1 MMRHPED
8 KIIVSVIVP
17 VYNRSETLSRCVES
31 ILSQTFR
38 AFELL
43 LADDGSTDG
52 TLKICSDYALIDSR
66 IRVLTLPH
74 RGVSAARNAG
84 LAVAKG
90 EYIAF
95 VDSDDTIEPAF
106 FERLLSL
113 ARSSGSLFS
122 MCGWVETSPDGT
134 ERLPASTLEQQLFS
148 VETALSGMLYVD
160 NIGLFQLMCNKL
172 IHRNLIDLPGG
183 SVRFDEDVSMAEDAL
198 FLSKLYLSASFVS
211 FAPWPLYRYNLSLSS
226 ATQRSYAS
234 DDSELTARRRMAD
247 LIRTKKKTLWP
258 LACYRA
264 AESTMRRMFF
274 AMQNLDRPRARRI
287 RAGSARYILPAL
299 ICGAVPLLARLRLL
313 AGLIAPVTSK
323 KIAEKMKKRL

>member
-1 MMRHPED
+1 MMRHLEEN
-8 KIIVSVIVP
+8 IVVSVIVP
-17 VYNRSETLSRCVES
+17 VYNRAETLSRCVES
-31 ILSQTFR
+31 ILGQTFR

-52 TLKICSDYALIDSR
+52 TLKICSDYALTDSR
-66 IRVLTLPH
+66 IRILALSH

-84 LAVAKG
+84 LAAAKG

-106 FERLLSL
+106 LERLLSL

-134 ERLPASTLEQQLFS
+134 ERLPASALEQQLFS
-148 VETALSGMLYVD
+148 NETALNGMLYGD

-172 IHRNLIDLPGG
+172 IHHDLIDVPGG
-183 SVRFDEDVSMAEDAL
+183 AVRFDEDVSMAEDAL

-247 LIRTKKKTLWP
+247 LFHAKKKALWP
-258 LACYRA
+258 LACYRVT
-264 AESTMRRMFF
+264 ERTMRRMFF
-274 AMQNLDRPRARRI
+274 AKQSFNRQRARKI
-287 RAGSARYILPAL
+287 RAGSSRYFLPAL
-299 ICGAVPLLARLRLL
+299 TCRAVPLLARLRLL
-313 AGLIAPVTSK
+313 AGLIAPVTSR
-323 KIAEKMKKRL
+323 KIAEIAKNRP